1 METGVLNKSWFSSV
15 IYYSMLFWTILC
27 VIGTWFVIL
36 KHGILLEGL
45 IAVVTTF
52 FFAATIWVIPLT
64 GLILISLWVPPAE
77 APPSRFM
84 FKELIKK
91 GIRKS

>member
-1 METGVLNKSWFSSV
+1 METGAFSKSWFSAV

-36 KHGILLEGL
+36 RHGILLEGL

-64 GLILISLWVPPAE
+64 ALILISLWVSAEE
-77 APPSRFM
+77 APPSHFM
-84 FKELIKK
+84 FKELIKR